1 MQYYLDDVNSDYL
14 DGWAFSSHG
23 LDTIEIRVDG
33 TPVGTTVPT
42 LLRPDVEAAVPG
54 ATGPTGFHY
63 RFPPSVFRSRRPAI
77 SVVFKQKRGAEAV
90 SETVLIPNLNGSVCA
105 T

>member
-33 TPVGTTVPT
+33 TPVG
-42 LLRPDVEAAVPG
+42 
-54 ATGPTGFHY
+54 
-63 RFPPSVFRSRRPAI
+63 
-77 SVVFKQKRGAEAV
+77 
-90 SETVLIPNLNGSVCA
+90 
-105 T
+105 